1 MICQLVLDRYASRQ
15 PNYLEEKGYVKET
28 RADEGGWK
36 VPIIGNVHGTTT
48 MAREKRLEDPE
59 MNITYVAAYIK
70 LIEDTWKKDF
80 PEISKRPDI
89 LGTLYNQGHD
99 FSTPHANPG
108 SNEFGEFVK
117 DNYKTMEE
125 LLGS

>member
-1 MICQLVLDRYASRQ
+1 MDKYFKAEQFHNRYIQLYEHIVVVTLID
-15 PNYLEEKGYVKET
+15 
-28 RADEGGWK
+28 
-36 VPIIGNVHGTTT
+36 GTT
-48 MAREKRLEDPE
+48 LEGLYNDDFYEDEAILISLIDSP
-59 MNITYVAAYIK
+59 NVAIVK
-70 LIEDTWKKDF
+70 IEDTWKKDF